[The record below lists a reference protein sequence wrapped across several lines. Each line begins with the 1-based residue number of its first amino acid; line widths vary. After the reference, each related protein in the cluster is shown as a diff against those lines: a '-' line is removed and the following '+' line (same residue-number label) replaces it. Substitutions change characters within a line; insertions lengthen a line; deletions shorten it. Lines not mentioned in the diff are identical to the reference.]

1 MIQEVVNYGF
11 LPKNVKNV
19 KDNLEQFKNLIKLNQ
34 KHLKIYRNKH
44 IVYNMGEDLELKG
57 IL

>member
-19 KDNLEQFKNLIKLNQ
+19 IDNLEQFKNLIKLNQ
-34 KHLKIYRNKH
+34 KHLKIFPNKH
-44 IVYNMGEDLELKG
+44 IVYNMWEDLGLKG